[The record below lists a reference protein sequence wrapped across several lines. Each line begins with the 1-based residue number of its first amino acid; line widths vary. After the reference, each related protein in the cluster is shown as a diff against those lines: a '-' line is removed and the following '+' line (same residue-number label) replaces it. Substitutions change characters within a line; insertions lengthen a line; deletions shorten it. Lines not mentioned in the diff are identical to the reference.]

1 MEIKC
6 ANDLGRCCIIWS
18 WIAPDNN
25 KLWKICF
32 FVFVWFEWYHFIN
45 SVYFKYLD
53 GILKEFCFDNL
64 TNLFHVH
71 LIIFPDYFLYIEKW
85 LHHGIQRKS
94 LFRFLKSLHFGSL
107 LYFYSIFLCPPL
119 PLGILLN
126 PEQSPFYAQ
135 FICLLPPLP
144 IFISKTKALSWTNST
159 TTVFHI
165 YIYFWKERQRVL
177 SFPFPGF

>member
-1 MEIKC
+1 M
-6 ANDLGRCCIIWS
+6 
-18 WIAPDNN
+18 
-25 KLWKICF
+25 F

-94 LFRFLKSLHFGSL
+94 LFRFLESLHFCSL

-126 PEQSPFYAQ
+126 QERSPFYAQ
-135 FICLLPPLP
+135 FICLLPPLCQYLLRKP
-144 IFISKTKALSWTNST
+144 RPYNKTKQIFISGKKSIKSWRISLS
-159 TTVFHI
+159 
-165 YIYFWKERQRVL
+165 
-177 SFPFPGF
+177 PGF